1 MLRHTT
7 HREFMCE
14 TCGRQFKRKDKLK
27 EHIKRMHS
35 ADKEARTLA
44 HPHRESNAK
53 KFTPRV
59 GWCGCW
65 PPVYRTRTI
74 WACFVRLKY
83 EEIKNIVIFILGELV
98 WMLGTRL
105 LVQFGHIL
113 YAYIFVIRKYYE
125 IKKI

>member
-1 MLRHTT
+1 MFPRPDKLKLHMLRHTT

-59 GWCGCW
+59 SWGGCW
-65 PPVYRTRTI
+65 PPVYSYGLGIFCTPKLSAYENMRK
-74 WACFVRLKY
+74 LKTFF
-83 EEIKNIVIFILGELV
+83 IFFIFGELV
-98 WMLGTRL
+98 
-105 LVQFGHIL
+105 
-113 YAYIFVIRKYYE
+113 
-125 IKKI
+125 

>member
-1 MLRHTT
+1 MFPRPDKLKLHMLRHTT

-59 GWCGCW
+59 SW
-65 PPVYRTRTI
+65 
-74 WACFVRLKY
+74 VR
-83 EEIKNIVIFILGELV
+83 
-98 WMLGTRL
+98 MLATRL
-105 LVQFGHIL
+105 LVRSGHIL
-113 YAYIFVIRKYYE
+113 YA
-125 IKKI
+125 